1 MLAGLIVGLKENVVK
16 TGTFAG
22 KKMARF
28 QLEDLEGNVQV
39 TVFPRTF
46 DQYRHLLADDTVV
59 LARGKLDERGEEPAL
74 ILEELM
80 SVEDALK
87 RFEGGLVV
95 QLVPDDAPQ
104 LAALRETL
112 KRHPGKRPLF
122 LQVTGD
128 DGHMRRVRLEH
139 GVEINAKLAEE
150 VDSLLGK
157 SRVRLA
163 RY

>member
-1 MLAGLIVGLKENVVK
+1 MVK
-16 TGTFAG
+16 TGTYAG

-28 QLEDLEGNVQV
+28 RLEDLEGNVQV

-46 DQYRHLLADDTVV
+46 EQFRNLLADDTVV

-95 QLVPDDAPQ
+95 QVGPEDAPQ
-104 LAALRETL
+104 LAALRSTL
-112 KRHPGKRPLF
+112 QRHPGKRPLF
-122 LQVTGD
+122 LLITGD
-128 DGHMRRVRLEH
+128 DGHMRRVRAELC
-139 GVEINAKLAEE
+139 VDINATLAEE
-150 VDSLLGK
+150 VDRLLGK

-163 RY
+163 RL